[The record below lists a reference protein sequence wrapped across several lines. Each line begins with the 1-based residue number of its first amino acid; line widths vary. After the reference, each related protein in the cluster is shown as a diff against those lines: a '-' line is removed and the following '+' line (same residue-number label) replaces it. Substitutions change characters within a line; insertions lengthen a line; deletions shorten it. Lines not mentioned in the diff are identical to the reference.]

1 LAASPAESPAILW
14 FRNDLRLADNPA
26 LMAAVDSGK
35 PVIPVYIL
43 DDTTPGEWALGGAQ
57 RWWLHHS
64 LERLGDDLAA
74 KGGRL
79 ILRRGE
85 AAAVLDALIE
95 ESGADTV
102 YWNRLYD
109 APSRHRD
116 SAIKSSLKDRG
127 LTVDSFNAAMM
138 REPWEVTTK
147 QGTPY
152 GVFTPMWRMFW
163 SMGDPSLPLDPPR
176 SIRPGPD
183 LDGDRLADWAL
194 LPTRPDWAGGLRAA
208 WTPGEKGSHER
219 FEAFL
224 EADGLARYA
233 DERNRPD
240 RQGTSRMSP
249 HLRFGEISPRHL
261 WHRARA
267 WDGDGRLK
275 DGTKTYLQEL
285 VWREFSYQ
293 LVYHNDAL
301 PDEPLKADFA
311 DFPWE
316 TDAAGLDAW
325 QRGMTGYPI
334 VDAGMRE
341 LYETGWMHN
350 RVRMIVGSFLV
361 KDLMLP
367 WQLGEKWFWD
377 TLVDADIASNSASW
391 QWVAGC
397 GADAAPFFRIF
408 NPVLQGEKF
417 DPNGDYVRRWV
428 PELAGLPNRFIHKP
442 WDAKPAVLAEAG
454 IGLGDTYPERIVDHG
469 MARKRALEA
478 FQTIKRGAA

>member
-1 LAASPAESPAILW
+1 MARPAIVW

-26 LMAAVDSGK
+26 LLAALESGK
-35 PVIPVYIL
+35 PILPLYIL
-43 DDTTPGEWALGGAQ
+43 DDVTPGDWAIGGAQ

-64 LERLGDDLAA
+64 LTSLAA
-74 KGGRL
+74 RLAEKGARL
-79 ILRRGE
+79 ILKRGE
-85 AAAVLDALIE
+85 ASAVMDTVIA
-95 ESGADTV
+95 ESGADAV

-109 APSRHRD
+109 APSRTRD
-116 SAIKSSLKDRG
+116 GRIKASLTERG
-127 LTVDSFNAAMM
+127 LTAESFNGAMM

-152 GVFTPMWRMFW
+152 GVFTPMWKMFW
-163 SMGDPSLPLDPPR
+163 SLGDPSIPMPAPETV
-176 SIRPGPD
+176 PGAPEIPS
-183 LDGDRLADWAL
+183 DRLNDWTL
-194 LPTRPDWAGGLRAA
+194 LPTKPDWAGGLREA
-208 WTPGEKGSHER
+208 WTPGEPGAHDR
-219 FEAFL
+219 FEGFL
-224 EADGLARYA
+224 AGDGLDRY
-233 DERNRPD
+233 DTQRNRPD
-240 RQGTSRMSP
+240 LAGTSRMSP

-261 WHRARA
+261 WHRVRQVSGRELSEGAR
-267 WDGDGRLK
+267 
-275 DGTKTYLQEL
+275 TYLQEL

-301 PDEPLKADFA
+301 PDEPIKADFA

-316 TDAAGLDAW
+316 TDEAGLEAW
-325 QRGMTGYPI
+325 RRGQTGYPI

-350 RVRMIVGSFLV
+350 RVRMIVGSFLI

-367 WQLGEKWFWD
+367 WQLGERWFWG

-417 DPNGDYVRRWV
+417 DPNGDYVRKWV
-428 PELAGLPNRFIHKP
+428 PELAALPARLIHKP
-442 WDAKPAVLAEAG
+442 WEAKGDALRRAG
-454 IGLGDTYPERIVDHG
+454 IILGDSYPAPIVDHG

-478 FQTIKRGAA
+478 FQQIKKGAA